1 MSDQELLDSF
11 KEKFKEFRAIE
22 ARLVSGKHKD
32 NSCTKAFSL
41 LRDMELSYAIGAY
54 YACLVIACT
63 SIEACLSHEF
73 GDKPTLD
80 NKLKRSGYAAEA
92 NWLRNVR
99 NAIVHKNDSSIVQ
112 HHFSEEHEQELKE
125 LCQKAFVL
133 VHTIYYEPVKRTE
146 PA

>member
-1 MSDQELLDSF
+1 MSDQELLKSF
-11 KEKFKEFRAIE
+11 KDKFKEFRTIE
-22 ARLVSGKHKD
+22 ASLVFGRYKD
-32 NSCTKAFSL
+32 DSCTKAFSL

-73 GDKPTLD
+73 GDKGTLGS
-80 NKLKRSGYAAEA
+80 KLEKAGYTTEA
-92 NWLRNVR
+92 NWLREVR
-99 NAIVHKNDSSIVQ
+99 NSIVHKNDSSIVQ

-125 LCQKAFVL
+125 LCRKAFVL
-133 VHTIYYEPVKRTE
+133 VHTIYYEPVKNTE